1 MRIFWLGEPAPAV
14 VIFNDYKISKWVDTL
29 VNVLPAESIDDQTF
43 SREWTDVKFESVK
56 RFFVFLF
63 AVYLGSVFS
72 NLQLIL
78 YTEEENGW
86 AEQVYISWMTLFTIQ
101 SSIFEIIQC
110 SDHGTAYFNYAQN
123 YVEILQILFNTVFIV
138 IRLSGFV
145 DEYVSLSLIMICL
158 SMVKL

>member
-1 MRIFWLGEPAPAV
+1 MF
-14 VIFNDYKISKWVDTL
+14 Y
-29 VNVLPAESIDDQTF
+29 
-43 SREWTDVKFESVK
+43 
-56 RFFVFLF
+56 
-63 AVYLGSVFS
+63 

-110 SDHGTAYFNYAQN
+110 SDQGTAYFKDAQN
-123 YVEILQILFNTVFIV
+123 YVEILQILFNAVFIV